1 MLLRFTEVKLSADP
15 LCLRVDFLFVE
26 YGVFLLPVFFGVDHA
41 WVEIFWL
48 HAPVLAEC
56 HCIFIH
62 ILNVVAVNHLIFGA
76 SVEVQLILLLTLGVL
91 ESVVVDGHFT
101 PVSLPVLLLQIVQ
114 LASLVVEE
122 ESLFVEQTLHVIV
135 LLGMFVS

>member
-1 MLLRFTEVKLSADP
+1 
-15 LCLRVDFLFVE
+15 
-26 YGVFLLPVFFGVDHA
+26 
-41 WVEIFWL
+41 
-48 HAPVLAEC
+48 
-56 HCIFIH
+56 
-62 ILNVVAVNHLIFGA
+62 VAVNHLIFGA